1 MKVGGGS
8 CYCCKLAKRGMCDP
22 GKKKKNQKCYFIF
35 SVTSICLAFETSL
48 GIFHCFTFSLVKAD
62 LLFSKQN

>member
-22 GKKKKNQKCYFIF
+22 GKKKKIK
-35 SVTSICLAFETSL
+35 SVTLSFLSPPYVLPLKPLWVFSI
-48 GIFHCFTFSLVKAD
+48 V
-62 LLFSKQN
+62 LLSAL